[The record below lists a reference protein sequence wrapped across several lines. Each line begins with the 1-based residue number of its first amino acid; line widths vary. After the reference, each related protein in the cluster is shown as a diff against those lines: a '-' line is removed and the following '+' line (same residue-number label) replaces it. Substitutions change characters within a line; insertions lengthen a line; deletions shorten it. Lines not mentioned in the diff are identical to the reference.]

1 VKNLKHFTGQKG
13 LSVSDYEVHTVISN
27 KKSEQTDVGVKLA
40 ELMKLLE
47 GVDENSALAKLNET
61 TISDNNGG
69 RIAL

>member
-1 VKNLKHFTGQKG
+1 MSNNV
-13 LSVSDYEVHTVISN
+13 VHKVISN
-27 KKSEQTDVGVKLA
+27 NKPEQTDVGVKLA

-47 GVDENSALAKLNET
+47 DVDENSALAKLNET

>member
-1 VKNLKHFTGQKG
+1 
-13 LSVSDYEVHTVISN
+13 VSSNVIHAVIPN

-47 GVDENSALAKLNET
+47 GIDENDALAKLNET